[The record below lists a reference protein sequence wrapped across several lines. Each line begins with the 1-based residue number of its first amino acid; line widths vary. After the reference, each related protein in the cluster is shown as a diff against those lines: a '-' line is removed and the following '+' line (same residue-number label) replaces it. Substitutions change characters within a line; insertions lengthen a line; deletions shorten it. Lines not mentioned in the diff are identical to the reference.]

1 LSTIVL
7 VFENNAS
14 TDLAMGRSSV
24 RRRIL
29 TVLAQPET
37 RLHLREI
44 QRRAGTS
51 PGTASRELGRLVA
64 AGLIEREA
72 EGNQVY
78 FRGATTPLATML
90 RALLAGNVA
99 GRPGIPPHRVS
110 SAERAAPKPSQPNRS
125 TLIGA
130 DSGAAAGRA
139 AAGRAAAGRAAAG
152 RVEERG
158 SRSPALTT
166 SASATAPSLAPADNS
181 AARGS
186 AALDDTAAAADAADA
201 ALTTTNSPDE
211 VGLRIAARLA
221 DRIRP
226 SYGSRLLGIYLY
238 GPRARGE
245 ARPDSNVD
253 VLLVLD
259 HVDRYCDELEQTSA
273 SCADLSQE
281 ESLVVSRV
289 FVSETAWLTRSD
301 GQLPAIRKEAVAI

>member
-1 LSTIVL
+1 ML
-7 VFENNAS
+7 ENNAT

-51 PGTASRELGRLVA
+51 PGTASRELGRLLA

-90 RALLAGNVA
+90 RSLLAGSV
-99 GRPGIPPHRVS
+99 
-110 SAERAAPKPSQPNRS
+110 AAPLETGTPLTPSPSETAGKSSPTARS
-125 TLIGA
+125 SHVPPAAGP
-130 DSGAAAGRA
+130 AAA
-139 AAGRAAAGRAAAG
+139 
-152 RVEERG
+152 
-158 SRSPALTT
+158 PD
-166 SASATAPSLAPADNS
+166 APPPDI
-181 AARGS
+181 ARQ
-186 AALDDTAAAADAADA
+186 AAAAA
-201 ALTTTNSPDE
+201 PDE
-211 VGLRIAARLA
+211 LGLRVAAQLA

-226 SYGSRLLGIYLY
+226 TYGKRLLGIYLY
-238 GPRARGE
+238 GARARGE

-259 HVDRYCDELEQTSA
+259 SVARYCDELEQTSVA
-273 SCADLSQE
+273 CADLSQE
-281 ESLVVSRV
+281 EGLVVSRM

-301 GQLPAIRKEAVAI
+301 GQMPAIRKEAVAI

>member
-1 LSTIVL
+1 

-99 GRPGIPPHRVS
+99 GQPGIPPHRVS
-110 SAERAAPKPSQPNRS
+110 SAERAAPKPSQPTRS
-125 TLIGA
+125 ALIGA
-130 DSGAAAGRA
+130 DAGAAAGRAADAGAADAGAAAGRA
-139 AAGRAAAGRAAAG
+139 AAGRADAGAAAERAAAG
-152 RVEERG
+152 R
-158 SRSPALTT
+158 
-166 SASATAPSLAPADNS
+166 PAD
-181 AARGS
+181 ATEIAV
-186 AALDDTAAAADAADA
+186 TAA
-201 ALTTTNSPDE
+201 NSPDE

-226 SYGSRLLGIYLY
+226 SYGSRLRGIYLY
-238 GPRARGE
+238 GPRARGG